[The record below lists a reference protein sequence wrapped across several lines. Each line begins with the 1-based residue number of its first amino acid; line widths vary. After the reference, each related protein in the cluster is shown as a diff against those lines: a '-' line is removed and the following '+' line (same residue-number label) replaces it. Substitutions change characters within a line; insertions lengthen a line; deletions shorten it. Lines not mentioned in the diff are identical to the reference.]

1 MVESNSSSNS
11 AGAVPADGKRAKISK
26 AQQMT
31 MLEVLGASL
40 VLGTC
45 IVLAITMIKYIKFNA
60 TVISAKNDA
69 ISDYDATIR
78 NVGVCIDKDKNGI
91 LSTDEL
97 ENCKPSEISLNSVN
111 GSLRYNVLSTM
122 AKNTDLESVARKRE
136 GSCYDA
142 SGEKRDFDKLYEQET
157 DEKKRLEYLQLSK
170 VCSALRV
177 IPDALPAQKNT
188 EALMSS
194 LNQIFLEAGWE
205 PERLSP
211 RDDNVQPDIEG
222 IATIPVTLS
231 FEGESQVVLGVLTKI
246 ESSIREFD
254 ITSAT
259 IEWVNSGLSF
269 RASAN
274 AFYLDEVPEI
284 EEMKTVYASKKART
298 NKTKK

>member
-1 MVESNSSSNS
+1 MAESNSS
-11 AGAVPADGKRAKISK
+11 GAVPADGKRTRISK

-60 TVISAKNDA
+60 SVISAKNAA

-78 NVGVCIDKDKNGI
+78 NVGVCVDKDKNGI
-91 LSTDEL
+91 LSTEEL
-97 ENCKPSEISLNSVN
+97 NSCKPNEISLDDVRN
-111 GSLRYNVLSTM
+111 SLRYNVLETM
-122 AKNTDLESVARKRE
+122 AKNTDLESVARHRNE
-136 GSCYDA
+136 GCYD
-142 SGEKRDFDKLYEQET
+142 EMNQPYDFGKLYEEAV
-157 DEKKRLEYLQLSK
+157 DEKERQEYLQMSK

-194 LNQIFLEAGWE
+194 LNQVFIEAGWD

-211 RDDNVQPDIEG
+211 RDENVRSDIQG
-222 IATIPVTLS
+222 IAAIPVTLS
-231 FEGESQVVLGVLTKI
+231 FEGADQVVLSVLNKI

-254 ITSAT
+254 ITSAI
-259 IEWVNSGLSF
+259 IEWTNSGLSF
-269 RASAN
+269 RAAAN
-274 AFYLDEVPEI
+274 AYYLEDVPEI
-284 EEMKTVYASKKART
+284 EKTKTVYASKKART
-298 NKTKK
+298 NKKN